1 MNRANTPYDSE
12 HTPKA
17 DCDCCGKYAELSFSL
32 SYGIDT
38 WACDECRNPP
48 RNSQGKRVIGLSDL
62 ESWPAAHYDENFKPR
77 PELSDIWI
85 NRGAPTKKDE
95 SK

>member
-17 DCDCCGKYAELSFSL
+17 VCDCCGKYAELSFSV

-38 WACDECRNPP
+38 WACQECY
-48 RNSQGKRVIGLSDL
+48 
-62 ESWPAAHYDENFKPR
+62 WPAAHYDENFKPR
-77 PELSDIWI
+77 
-85 NRGAPTKKDE
+85 KE